1 MTVERSFLAV
11 LDGSCRTPIG
21 GHAIVKEEE
30 IFFHGEILKPDGSI
44 VHKDVWSGPIS
55 DSKMIGET
63 AGQILK
69 EKGGKNFFG

>member
-1 MTVERSFLAV
+1 MLPLSVDNIISSSSPT
-11 LDGSCRTPIG
+11 I
-21 GHAIVKEEE
+21 KEEE

-44 VHKDVWSGPIS
+44 VHKDVWSGSIS
-55 DSKMIGET
+55 DSKMIGES